1 MSLKIIEG
9 FTLSEDPESHEVVM
23 HCREDFDDRFNCLT
37 PEHKQNL
44 LNIVEAIILAE
55 SGVYLWYI
63 VPENKLRKYTTLK
76 ADSDKKKFKRPD
88 EDTID

>member
-1 MSLKIIEG
+1 
-9 FTLSEDPESHEVVM
+9 M
-23 HCREDFDDRFNCLT
+23 HCHEDFDDRFNCVT

-44 LNIVEAIILAE
+44 LTVVEALLLAQ
-55 SGVYLWYI
+55 SGAYKWFV

-88 EDTID
+88 DDTIDFNHKAPEANFTFAAIEGAV